1 MMSMEEIRAL
11 FDYADTDKS
20 GKLSSKEVKR
30 ILEFNSNR
38 KLSESVVQKFM
49 EKYDQDGDEE
59 WSIDELV
66 QFFSS

>member
-1 MMSMEEIRAL
+1 MLSMEDIRAL

-20 GKLSSKEVKR
+20 GRLSSKEVKK
-30 ILEFNSNR
+30 ILELNSNR
-38 KLSESVVQKFM
+38 KLSESTVQKFM
-49 EKYDQDGDEE
+49 EKYDLDGDKE

>member
-30 ILEFNSNR
+30 ILELNSNR

>member
-1 MMSMEEIRAL
+1 MLSMEEIRAL

-30 ILEFNSNR
+30 LLELGSSRN
-38 KLSESVVQKFM
+38 LSESVVQKFM
-49 EKYDQDGDEE
+49 DKYDQDGDEE